1 MFVYAKSLEIYFEFF
16 ITIVDRYEN
25 LMIQIRYYTTL
36 HHIFKCSFS
45 MLVIGMYRTVFFIV
59 CYSYSYRSTS
69 FCFGALTNF
78 NFECFLCAVRLTQHA
93 SFMAPDSTKKHSKEL
108 ESFNFF
114 KKN

>member
-45 MLVIGMYRTVFFIV
+45 MLVIGMYRTVFFY
-59 CYSYSYRSTS
+59 CLLQLFLS
-69 FCFGALTNF
+69 FDK
-78 NFECFLCAVRLTQHA
+78 FLLWCTY
-93 SFMAPDSTKKHSKEL
+93 EL
-108 ESFNFF
+108 
-114 KKN
+114 